1 MLQIVERIGPH
12 RPALSARYDEAHRT
26 VERRHLFLHH
36 GARQLFRHA
45 QSQHGHQA
53 PVVLLHVVIHWHRTV
68 ANLDGPRHRA
78 RFSRLLV
85 AHEVPPIDQHRHVPD
100 RLPARGCTHLRFI
113 PRGELRLSKTRR
125 DPAKTTPHFADLL
138 DHRLI
143 ATHAGMSQFI
153 AGGRLGERMTRRRRM
168 LGRKLV
174 EPLTFAREFKA
185 EVREAATQQHRR
197 LLPIRIDHQLG

>member
-1 MLQIVERIGPH
+1 M
-12 RPALSARYDEAHRT
+12 
-26 VERRHLFLHH
+26 
-36 GARQLFRHA
+36 
-45 QSQHGHQA
+45 
-53 PVVLLHVVIHWHRTV
+53 LLHVVIHWHRTV

-174 EPLTFAREFKA
+174 EPLTFAREFEA